1 MFQGAISPI
10 LRGLSSDQAKAGNDF
25 CRQSFLPNILFS
37 ISAMGPVSGS
47 FFG

>member
-1 MFQGAISPI
+1 MFQVAISPI
-10 LRGLSSDQAKAGNDF
+10 LRGLSSDQAKAGDAF
-25 CRQSFLPNILFS
+25 RHPSFLPNILFS